1 MRVVRYS
8 RDMANTTVAPEKR
21 RAWNT
26 NVFIKQLMA
35 ISGVFFV
42 LFVIVHSYGNL
53 KMFFGQE
60 AYDRYAH
67 WLKGDAFYPL
77 LPEGGLIVIFR
88 IAMILLAVLHIGSA
102 FYTWYT
108 SHRAR
113 ADRYTVKKNVADS
126 YAARTMRV
134 SAVILLFMIVF
145 HILHFT
151 TATIPAGFDASVT
164 SPYQRM
170 IGAFS
175 NPGLVVLY
183 AVFVGTL
190 ALHIGHGTWSAL
202 QTMGWLRRN
211 TQHVVVVISGIIAA
225 VVFVMFMA
233 PPIAIATGIIS

>member
-1 MRVVRYS
+1 
-8 RDMANTTVAPEKR
+8 MANTNLATRKR
-21 RAWNT
+21 RAWST
-26 NVFIKQLMA
+26 NVFVKQLMA
-35 ISGVFFV
+35 ISGIFFV

-60 AYDRYAH
+60 AYDTYAE

-77 LPEGGLIVIFR
+77 LPEGGLILIFR

-102 FYTWYT
+102 FHTWAI
-108 SHRAR
+108 SNRAR

-134 SAVILLFMIVF
+134 SAVILLLLITF

-151 TATIPAGFDASVT
+151 TATIPAGFDAAET
-164 SPYQRM
+164 SPYMRM

-175 NPGLVVLY
+175 NPAIVVLY

-211 TQHVVVVISGIIAA
+211 TQPVVIVISGIVAA

-233 PPIAIATGIIS
+233 PPVAIAFGMIS